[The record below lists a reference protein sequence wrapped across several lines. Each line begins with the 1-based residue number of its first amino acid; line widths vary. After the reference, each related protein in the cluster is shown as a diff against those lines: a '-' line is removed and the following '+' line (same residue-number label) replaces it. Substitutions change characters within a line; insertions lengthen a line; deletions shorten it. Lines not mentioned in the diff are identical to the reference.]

1 MQFLK
6 TLLWVAVAVVLVL
19 FAKGNWHPVTLR
31 LWGGLE
37 ADVKLPI
44 LLLAVFLLGFLP
56 MLILHRARMWSL
68 RRRIEAHERQ
78 LAVLHSP
85 TVNPEPDAAAAAA
98 QPTDG
103 RIATDTKVWP
113 A

>member
-6 TLLWVAVAVVLVL
+6 TLFWIALTVVLVL
-19 FAKGNWHPVTLR
+19 FAKGNWHAVTLR

-44 LLLAVFLLGFLP
+44 LLLAMILLGFLP
-56 MLILHRARMWSL
+56 TFLLHRARLWGV
-68 RRRIEAHERQ
+68 RRRVEALERQ
-78 LAVLHSP
+78 R
-85 TVNPEPDAAAAAA
+85 AAATAETAPPPA
-98 QPTDG
+98 SPADG
-103 RIATDTKVWP
+103 EDRLATDSKVWP

>member
-6 TLLWVAVAVVLVL
+6 TLFWVALAVVLVL
-19 FAKGNWHPVTLR
+19 FAKGNWHAVTLR

-44 LLLAVFLLGFLP
+44 LLLAAFLLGFVP
-56 MLILHRARMWSL
+56 MFILHRARLWSV
-68 RRRIEAHERQ
+68 RRRLDAHERQ
-78 LAVLHSP
+78 LAVMHQP
-85 TVNPEPDAAAAAA
+85 APAPEPSADTPA
-98 QPTDG
+98 PTAED
-103 RIATDTKVWP
+103 RIATDSKVWP

>member
-6 TLLWVAVAVVLVL
+6 TLFWVALAVVLVL
-19 FAKGNWHPVTLR
+19 FAKGNWNAVTLR

-44 LLLAVFLLGFLP
+44 LLMAAFLLGFLP
-56 MLILHRARMWSL
+56 MFILHRARLWSV
-68 RRRIEAHERQ
+68 RRRLDAHERQ
-78 LAVLHSP
+78 LSMVHPPATAPEPVHEAPASP
-85 TVNPEPDAAAAAA
+85 TED
-98 QPTDG
+98 
-103 RIATDTKVWP
+103 RIATDSKVWP